1 MQITILL
8 GFIILILLGIPI
20 GFAIGILS
28 TSTFIIVGQSLLT
41 IPQRMFTGIDI
52 FTFLAIPLFI
62 LVGNIMNVAGIS
74 KRIVAFSNNLV
85 GHITGGL
92 GLVNVM
98 ASMLFAGLTG
108 SAVSDAAGLGS
119 IEIPMMEQ
127 GGYDSDFSAG
137 ITAASAVIGPI
148 IPPSV
153 VMIIYAVTAGNVSVS
168 DMFLAG
174 FVPGILLG
182 FALMVVCFFISRKK
196 KYPKRDHWVGFK
208 ETIISFFKTIHVMFM
223 PIIILGGILSG
234 AFTATESAAIA
245 VLYAIILSIFFLKTL
260 KFRDLPVIFL
270 ETAKTTSSVF
280 FIIAVASVLSWIL
293 TSMQIPQ
300 RVAAYFL
307 SHTSNSITLFL
318 LFSNILLLI
327 TGSLLDLTPAL
338 IIMVP
343 ILSPAAT
350 LVGVD
355 PLHFGMV
362 VVLNLSIGLITPPVG
377 MVLFV
382 TSNVAKISLARM
394 FKSIMPFVVVEIVVL
409 FMITYIPFLTTFIP
423 KLFHG

>member
-1 MQITILL
+1 MEFTILL
-8 GFIILILLGIPI
+8 GFILLLLMGIPV

-28 TSTFIIVGQSLLT
+28 ASTFIIVGQSLLT
-41 IPQRMFTGIDI
+41 IPQRMFTGIDV

-62 LVGNIMNVAGIS
+62 MAGQIMNVAGIS
-74 KRIVAFSNNLV
+74 KRIVVFSNNLI

-92 GLVNVM
+92 ALVNVM

-108 SAVSDAAGLGS
+108 SAVADAAGLGS
-119 IEIPMMEQ
+119 IEIPMMEE
-127 GGYDSDFSAG
+127 GGYDSDFSAA

-153 VMIIYAVTAGNVSVS
+153 VMIIYAITAGNVSVS

-174 FVPGILLG
+174 FIPGILLG
-182 FALMVVCFFISRKK
+182 LSLMVACFFISKKK
-196 KYPKRDHWVGFK
+196 KYPKKDHWVGFK
-208 ETIISFFKTIHVMFM
+208 ETIISFFQTLPVMLM

-245 VLYAIILSIFFLKTL
+245 VLYAIILSVFFLKTL
-260 KFRDLPVIFL
+260 KFRDLPAILL

-280 FIIAVASVLSWIL
+280 FIIAVATVLAWIL

-307 SHTSNSITLFL
+307 SHTNNSTILFL

-327 TGSLLDLTPAL
+327 TGSLLDLTAAL

-343 ILSPAAT
+343 ILSPVAT
-350 LVGVD
+350 LIGID

-362 VVLNLSIGLITPPVG
+362 VVLNLCIGLITPPVG

-382 TSNVAKISLARM
+382 TSNVAKISLTRM
-394 FKSIMPFVVVEIVVL
+394 FKSIMPFVVVEILVL
-409 FMITYIPFLTTFIP
+409 FMITYIPFLSTFVP
-423 KLFHG
+423 KLFH